1 MGIEPTTKP
10 WQGLVLPL
18 APYPHIETLSISIQ
32 LLTQRIFRLCQET
45 EHWPLHYG
53 SYCPSRMFLYGKLIV
68 GKISKLAFASYS
80 EAFLTIRRLRVPEV
94 NYSPAWMLPADNIN
108 HIETHLI

>member
-1 MGIEPTTKP
+1 
-10 WQGLVLPL
+10 
-18 APYPHIETLSISIQ
+18 

-45 EHWPLHYG
+45 EHWLLHYG
-53 SYCPSRMFLYGKLIV
+53 SYCPSRMFLYDKLIV